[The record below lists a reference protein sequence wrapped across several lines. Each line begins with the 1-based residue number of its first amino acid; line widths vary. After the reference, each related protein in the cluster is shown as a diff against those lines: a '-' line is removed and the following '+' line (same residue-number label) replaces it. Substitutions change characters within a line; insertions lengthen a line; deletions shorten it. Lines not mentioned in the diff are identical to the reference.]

1 MDSIILW
8 LVGGVAGLLLTA
20 GAVALWEHLRRSV
33 RPQDEF
39 TSRAPKAVKIDLR
52 LDRLPAQPAAVTA
65 TTATGGATTGAAS
78 VVASVAPVAALAPPR
93 AAVTPVTPATTA
105 LTPAS
110 EREQRHAALE
120 EVLARMSQPSGLD
133 HSHDLPDGMEDS
145 PRFWAETTPMVA
157 PGQLEPH
164 EPAPTRRPGP
174 FSGSRQP

>member
-52 LDRLPAQPAAVTA
+52 LDRLPAQHGPVPAM
-65 TTATGGATTGAAS
+65 TGAGAAATGAAPSVSAS
-78 VVASVAPVAALAPPR
+78 VVPVVALAPPPV
-93 AAVTPVTPATTA
+93 AVTPVKTA
-105 LTPAS
+105 SASTS
-110 EREQRHAALE
+110 ERAQRHAALE
-120 EVLARMSQPSGLD
+120 EVLARMSQPQGLD

-164 EPAPTRRPGP
+164 DPAPTRRPGP
-174 FSGSRQP
+174 FSASRQP